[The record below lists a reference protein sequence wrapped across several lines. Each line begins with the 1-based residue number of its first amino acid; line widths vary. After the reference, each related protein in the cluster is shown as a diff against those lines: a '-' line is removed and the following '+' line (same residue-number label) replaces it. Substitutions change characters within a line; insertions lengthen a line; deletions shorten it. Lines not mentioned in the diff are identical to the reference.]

1 MDAVISFNSDQPKD
15 KKEQDALGFSDSAE
29 SVAKS
34 IFSGKYSN
42 GFVIGIEGEWGSGKT
57 TYINLIRE
65 SLKKQSSEFKII
77 EFKPWLHSSQ
87 ENLIAAYFKF
97 LRENAK
103 DIFGDDS
110 DIKKSLASVAESF
123 TPLVGTLASMLAL
136 GDVAKSGMELISKT
150 LKESPTLESQYEII
164 QKRLTEAK
172 KSFVVIIDDL
182 DRLDS
187 DEIKTMLKLVK
198 SVGRLPYVTYILAYD
213 RKYIETT
220 INADMPHFLEKI
232 IQLPIPIP
240 KPDKNKLLE
249 ILRDGLKD
257 FLQNIDENNSRWY
270 TIGIN
275 GMHTY
280 IDTPRKVALLTN
292 AINFRFQAANKIID
306 LVDFFALEA
315 LRLFEPKLWNWIK
328 DSEDAVF
335 MSGDFGFLHEEN
347 DFKKALE
354 KSFPIKLE
362 DLSRNQKSTLSL
374 LFPNLAKVLDSSEY
388 GQTEAHHDAY
398 NRRGVRI
405 PLFYDA
411 YFSQYLD
418 KTVISKSD
426 MSPFLENTADKEKL
440 TKELLNWIEKT
451 DNDKDSKITEFL
463 RNVSYHFMDK
473 NNSNPDQTLL
483 WVLSDAF
490 KYTKPLQELSL
501 SHSGSPYRYL
511 EQTFRVLFEKI
522 GKQETTAFLQDLC
535 KDKKHLDAAVYL
547 LFYVGYYI
555 GKTYSGDKSSKE
567 IDLIDDKDWDK
578 ILKIIAPHLKDAFLT
593 GRVGNFAHVISANFL
608 APLIFGTEKAREM
621 FKNSYKKSDPYL
633 IKSIKGHLSYTTSTD
648 GSRRTFREAKY
659 PELFDFDIIA
669 KHAEQI
675 NLKQHDDD
683 TKEAIKLFI
692 KGVRTPEL
700 LTDDEKGIF

>member
-1 MDAVISFNSDQPKD
+1 MSFNSDQPKTA
-15 KKEQDALGFSDSAE
+15 KEQDALGFYDSAE
-29 SVAKS
+29 SVAK
-34 IFSGKYSN
+34 IIGAGEYPD

-65 SLKKQSSEFKII
+65 SLKKQSPEFKII

-110 DIKKSLASVAESF
+110 DIKKNLASVAESF
-123 TPLVGTLASMLAL
+123 TPLVGTLASLLAL

-257 FLQNIDENNSRWY
+257 FLQNINENNSRWY

-280 IDTPRKVALLTN
+280 INTPREVALLTN
-292 AINFRFQAANKIID
+292 AINFRFQAANEVID

-315 LRLFEPKLWNWIK
+315 LRLFKPKIWNWIK

-335 MSGDFGFLHEEN
+335 LLGDFGLLN
-347 DFKKALE
+347 QDSDFRKALE
-354 KSFPIKLE
+354 KSFPVKLE

-374 LFPNLAKVLDSSEY
+374 LFPNLEKVLDNSEY
-388 GQTEAHHDAY
+388 GSTEAIHDAY

-418 KTVISKSD
+418 KAVISKAD
-426 MSPFLENTADKEKL
+426 MNRFLENTSDKEKL
-440 TKELLNWIEKT
+440 TKELLNWIDKT
-451 DNDKDSKITEFL
+451 DSDGNSKITEFL
-463 RNVSYHFMDK
+463 RNVSYHFMNT
-473 NNSNPDQTLL
+473 NNPNPDPTLL

-490 KYTKPLQELSL
+490 KYTKTLQEVSS
-501 SHSGSPYRYL
+501 SHRSSPYRYL
-511 EQTFRVLFEKI
+511 ENTFRVLFEKI
-522 GKQETTAFLQDLC
+522 GKQETSAFLRALC
-535 KDKKHLDAAVYL
+535 KDKTQLDAAVYL

-555 GKTYSGDKSSKE
+555 GKTYSGAKSSEK
-567 IDLIDDKDWDK
+567 IDLIDDKDWNK
-578 ILKIIAPHLKDAFLT
+578 VLGIIAPHLEDAFLT
-593 GRVGNFAHVISANFL
+593 GEVGNFAHVISANLL
-608 APLIFGTEKAREM
+608 APLIFKDKQVQSMTRKASVKSELYIIKFIKICVTPNIENDELVFNGRHSKI
-621 FKNSYKKSDPYL
+621 FDYGFIAYKA
-633 IKSIKGHLSYTTSTD
+633 G
-648 GSRRTFREAKY
+648 
-659 PELFDFDIIA
+659 
-669 KHAEQI
+669 QI
-675 NLKQHDDD
+675 DLKQHDDE
-683 TKEAIKLFI
+683 TKEAITVFLE
-692 KGVRTPEL
+692 GVRNLIKNP
-700 LTDDEKGIF
+700 TD

>member
-1 MDAVISFNSDQPKD
+1 MRLNSDQAKITKKD
-15 KKEQDALGFSDSAE
+15 DALGFADSAE
-29 SVAKS
+29 AIAKS
-34 IFSGKYSN
+34 IFSGKHLD

-123 TPLVGTLASMLAL
+123 TPLVGTLASLLAL

-240 KPDKNKLLE
+240 KPDKNKLLKM
-249 ILRDGLKD
+249 LRDRLKD
-257 FLQNIDENNSRWY
+257 FLQNINENNNRWH

-280 IDTPRKVALLTN
+280 INTPREVALLTN
-292 AINFRFQAANKIID
+292 AINFRFQAANEIID

-315 LRLFEPKLWNWIK
+315 LRLFEPKIWNWIK

-335 MSGDFGFLHEEN
+335 LIGDFGFLHEDR
-347 DFKKALE
+347 DFRKALE
-354 KSFPIKLE
+354 KSFPVKLE

-374 LFPNLAKVLDSSEY
+374 LFPNLAKVLDNSEY
-388 GQTEAHHDAY
+388 GSTEAIHDAY

-418 KTVISKSD
+418 KAVISKAD
-426 MSPFLENTADKEKL
+426 MNCFLENTADKEKL
-440 TKELLNWIEKT
+440 TKELLRWI
-451 DNDKDSKITEFL
+451 DKDYKNSRITEFL
-463 RNVSYHFMDK
+463 RNVYYHFMD
-473 NNSNPDQTLL
+473 NNNPNPDQTLL

-490 KYTKPLQELSL
+490 KYTKPLQELSPP
-501 SHSGSPYRYL
+501 HRTSPYGYL
-511 EQTFRVLFEKI
+511 ETTFRVLFEKI
-522 GKQETTAFLQDLC
+522 GTQETTAFLQALC

-555 GKTYSGDKSSKE
+555 GKTYSGDKSSRE
-567 IDLIDDKDWDK
+567 IRLIDDKDWDK

-593 GRVGNFAHVISANFL
+593 GEVGNFAHVISANLL
-608 APLIFGTEKAREM
+608 APLIFNTKQVRSMIKKACVE
-621 FKNSYKKSDPYL
+621 SELYI
-633 IKSIKGHLSYTTSTD
+633 IKFIKGHLGYTTSTD

-659 PELFDFDIIA
+659 PELFDFGIIA
-669 KHAEQI
+669 ELAEKI

-700 LTDDEKGIF
+700 LTDDEKSRL

>member
-1 MDAVISFNSDQPKD
+1 MSFNSDQAKITKKD
-15 KKEQDALGFSDSAE
+15 DALGFADSAE
-29 SVAKS
+29 AIAKS
-34 IFSGKYSN
+34 IFSGKHLD

-123 TPLVGTLASMLAL
+123 TPLVGTLASMVAL
-136 GDVAKSGMELISKT
+136 GDVAKSGMELISET

-240 KPDKNKLLE
+240 KPDKNKLLKM
-249 ILRDGLKD
+249 LRGGLKD
-257 FLQNIDENNSRWY
+257 FLKIINENQRRWH

-280 IDTPRKVALLTN
+280 IDKPREVALLTN
-292 AINFRFQAANKIID
+292 AINFRFQATNKILD
-306 LVDFFALEA
+306 PVDFFALEA
-315 LRLFEPKLWNWIK
+315 LRLFDKKLWDWIK
-328 DSEDAVF
+328 NNEHIVLEV
-335 MSGDFGFLHEEN
+335 GDFAFLHQDIN
-347 DFKKALE
+347 DFRNALE
-354 KSFPIKLE
+354 KSLPVKL
-362 DLSRNQKSTLSL
+362 DKLTRNQKSTLSV
-374 LFPNLAKVLDSSEY
+374 LFPNLANALDSSEY
-388 GQTEAHHDAY
+388 GPTEADYEAQ
-398 NRRGVRI
+398 NRYGVRI
-405 PLFYDA
+405 PLVYDA
-411 YFSQYLD
+411 YFSQCID
-418 KTVISKSD
+418 DSEITKADID
-426 MSPFLENTADKEKL
+426 RFLENTTDKRKL
-440 TKELLNWIEKT
+440 TKELRSWINK
-451 DNDKDSKITEFL
+451 KDAYENSKIADFL
-463 RNVSYHFMDK
+463 RKLAFRFMDK
-473 NNSNPDQTLL
+473 NSPNPDQTLL

-490 KYTKPLQELSL
+490 KYTKPMQELFPPNRT
-501 SHSGSPYRYL
+501 SPYGYL
-511 EQTFRVLFEKI
+511 EYTFRVLFEKI

-555 GKTYSGDKSSKE
+555 GKTYSGDKSSEK
-567 IDLIDDKDWDK
+567 IDLINDSDWDK

-648 GSRRTFREAKY
+648 GSRRTFRETIY
-659 PELFDFDIIA
+659 PELFDFDFIA
-669 KHAEQI
+669 GRAEQI
-675 NLKQHDDD
+675 DLKQHDDD

>member
-1 MDAVISFNSDQPKD
+1 MRLNSDQPKTT
-15 KKEQDALGFSDSAE
+15 KEQDALDFTDSAE
-29 SVAKS
+29 SVAK
-34 IFSGKYSN
+34 IILDDKYPD

-57 TYINLIRE
+57 TYINLIRK
-65 SLKKQSSEFKII
+65 SLKKQSPKFQII

-87 ENLIAAYFKF
+87 ENLIAAYFK
-97 LRENAK
+97 LLSKEAN
-103 DIFGDDS
+103 DIFGDNS
-110 DIKKSLASVAESF
+110 IKENLANVVDSF
-123 TPLVGTLASMLAL
+123 TPLVGTLASLAGL
-136 GDVAKSGMELISKT
+136 GDTTKSAMGLVSKK

-164 QKRLTEAK
+164 QKKLTEAK
-172 KSFVVIIDDL
+172 KPFVVIIDDL

-213 RKYIETT
+213 RKYVESAT
-220 INADMPHFLEKI
+220 NKEMPHFLEKI

-240 KPDKNKLLE
+240 KPDKNKLLKM
-249 ILRDGLKD
+249 LRDGLKD
-257 FLQNIDENNSRWY
+257 FLQNINENNNRWH

-280 IDTPRKVALLTN
+280 INTPREVALLTN
-292 AINFRFQAANKIID
+292 AINFRFQAANEIID

-315 LRLFEPKLWNWIK
+315 LRLFKPKIWNWIK

-335 MSGDFGFLHEEN
+335 LIGDFGFLHEDS
-347 DFKKALE
+347 DFRKALE

-374 LFPNLAKVLDSSEY
+374 LFPNLAKVLDNSEY
-388 GQTEAHHDAY
+388 GSTEAIHDAY
-398 NRRGVRI
+398 NRCGVRI

-418 KTVISKSD
+418 KAVISKAD
-426 MSPFLENTADKEKL
+426 MNRFLENTADKEKL
-440 TKELLNWIEKT
+440 TKELIHWIDE
-451 DNDKDSKITEFL
+451 DNNYKNSRITEFL
-463 RNVSYHFMDK
+463 RNVYYHFMD
-473 NNSNPDQTLL
+473 NNNPNPDPTLL

-490 KYTKPLQELSL
+490 KYTKPLQELSPP
-501 SHSGSPYRYL
+501 HRTSPYGYL
-511 EQTFRVLFEKI
+511 ETTFRVLFEKI
-522 GKQETTAFLQDLC
+522 GTQETSTFLQALC

-555 GKTYSGDKSSKE
+555 GKTYSGSKSSKE

-593 GRVGNFAHVISANFL
+593 GEVGNFAHVISANLL
-608 APLIFGTEKAREM
+608 APLIFDTKQVHSMIKKACVE
-621 FKNSYKKSDPYL
+621 SELYI
-633 IKSIKGHLSYTTSTD
+633 IKFIKGHLGYTTSTD
-648 GSRRTFREAKY
+648 GNRRTFRESRY
-659 PELFDFDIIA
+659 PELFDFGIIA
-669 KHAEQI
+669 ELAEKI
-675 NLKQHDDD
+675 DLKQHDDD

-700 LTDDEKGIF
+700 LTDDEKSRL